1 MFSSYGSPSGHRL
14 DDQAPT
20 PIILLPSQRISL
32 LQHGQLFLLSENL
45 KDYIWEIT
53 CGHPSAV
60 RSPFDG
66 LACADAFRQYRKL
79 SVQITL
85 EAVQEFL
92 SDDTSF
98 LNCIENSKM
107 HGFCR
112 GLPEKYILQANPAVS
127 QFLRELVVGLGSAD
141 NLNSN
146 PALNMCYRRGWLQAE
161 LLEDN
166 KPIYIFSTGIHRRYM
181 EHILCINTPPFPLHL
196 FPAIEDLNFSAIRE
210 FKPAALRVEQRGS
223 AFTQATR
230 PLEATFQNEFYRACY
245 ELLGKRYIFPPM
257 DRGNE
262 GRSRGFSGQRDS
274 LGYRNT
280 SGWGQNLDEHVA
292 RFESGGR
299 YFPWLQTQE
308 IQEYI
313 ILDFR
318 RSHPPKK
325 PGYDRLFYVVF
336 SEDYT
341 TYQLY
346 NSKLDLIGDAGTLLA

>member
-1 MFSSYGSPSGHRL
+1 
-14 DDQAPT
+14 
-20 PIILLPSQRISL
+20 
-32 LQHGQLFLLSENL
+32 
-45 KDYIWEIT
+45 
-53 CGHPSAV
+53 
-60 RSPFDG
+60 
-66 LACADAFRQYRKL
+66 
-79 SVQITL
+79 
-85 EAVQEFL
+85 
-92 SDDTSF
+92 
-98 LNCIENSKM
+98 
-107 HGFCR
+107 
-112 GLPEKYILQANPAVS
+112 
-127 QFLRELVVGLGSAD
+127 
-141 NLNSN
+141 
-146 PALNMCYRRGWLQAE
+146 
-161 LLEDN
+161 
-166 KPIYIFSTGIHRRYM
+166 M

-325 PGYDRLFYVVF
+325 PGKNSPQSFFLIFEISLDSNQSNVGYDRLFYVVF